1 MNITRRDALLG
12 ATAAAAVTGA
22 IAAPL
27 AMQAAGANAALG
39 GRHRSPGPLCRV
51 ASALGF
57 RPTALDRVQTRNT
70 TQRGLRL
77 TWGIPKGAKL

>member
-27 AMQAAGANAALG
+27 AMQAAGANTALG
-39 GRHRSPGPLCRV
+39 GDTDLLALCAEWQQLWDFGRPLWTECKHV
-51 ASALGF
+51 IPLSA
-57 RPTALDRVQTRNT
+57 A
-70 TQRGLRL
+70 
-77 TWGIPKGAKL
+77 